1 MLYGLRSSTQFGVLI
16 GETVRQGGNLIM
28 PVAANVPVEI
38 DGVGILPGDY
48 IYADSSGAVV
58 VPAGVIRE
66 VLEEAVESE
75 IRDAASAERMIHED
89 PATVIAKGET
99 R

>member
-1 MLYGLRSSTQFGVLI
+1 M
-16 GETVRQGGNLIM
+16 
-28 PVAANVPVEI
+28 PVEI
-38 DGVGILPGDY
+38 DGVGIVPGDY

-58 VPAGVIRE
+58 VPAKDIRE

-89 PATVIAKGET
+89 PATVIAHGET